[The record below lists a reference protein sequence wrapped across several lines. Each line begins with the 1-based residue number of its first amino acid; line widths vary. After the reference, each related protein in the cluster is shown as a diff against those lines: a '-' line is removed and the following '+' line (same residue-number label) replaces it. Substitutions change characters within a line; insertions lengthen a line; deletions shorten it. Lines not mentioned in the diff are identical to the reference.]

1 MFERFTK
8 EARRAIV
15 LAQEEARTM
24 RHDHIGTG
32 HVLIG
37 ILTVGEGPGARALV
51 GLGVDP
57 EAVRQYVARLGD
69 DPLPD
74 DALDA
79 DALASVGIDLDQVR
93 RAAEDAFGPG
103 ALERPRPWR
112 AGHIPF
118 DSMSKKSL
126 ELTLRETVRRGDR
139 EIRDAHV
146 LLGMV
151 RAEPN
156 AATSALLAAGADLAE
171 VRAAVE
177 RELDAGQAA

>member
-15 LAQEEARTM
+15 IAQEEARTM

-32 HVLIG
+32 HVLVG
-37 ILTVGEGPGARALV
+37 ILAAEEPGPGMRALL

-57 EAVRQYVARLGD
+57 AAVQRYVARLGAEPYD
-69 DPLPD
+69 D
-74 DALDA
+74 LDA
-79 DALASVGIDLDQVR
+79 DALATVGIDLDEVR

-103 ALERPRPWR
+103 ALDRPRRWQ

-118 DSMSKKSL
+118 DAMAKKSL
-126 ELTLRETVRRGDR
+126 ELTLRETIRRGDR
-139 EIRDAHV
+139 EICDAHV
-146 LLGMV
+146 LLGIV
-151 RAEPN
+151 RAQPN
-156 AATSALLAAGADLAE
+156 DATSALRALGVDLTE